1 MEALKKLFVEFL
13 QGPTQENFLAVRS
26 AVLADEQFDPY
37 TDTISGVPKML
48 EAGEFEQALE
58 LMKNALFPHLV
69 LSPGAHLN
77 IAFILHKLG
86 REKDAAFEHHISQML
101 QQAIEET
108 GDGSEERPFLVTRTS
123 DEYDYLF
130 AHELEAKTQALA
142 QSPDGNHEYDVLTT
156 KDGRQI
162 WFDVTDIRKVL
173 ARRMKHDG
181 EGSE

>member
-13 QGPTQENFLAVRS
+13 QAPTQETFLNVRH

-37 TDTISGVPKML
+37 TDAIDGVPKMM
-48 EAGEFEQALE
+48 EAGELEQALE
-58 LMKNALFPHLV
+58 VMKNALFPHIV

-86 REKDAAFEHHISQML
+86 REKDAAFEHHISQLL
-101 QQAIEET
+101 QKAIEET
-108 GDGSEERPFLVTRTS
+108 GDGTEGRPYLVTRTS

-142 QSPDGNHEYDVLTT
+142 KSPDGAREYDVLTT
-156 KDGRQI
+156 TTGQQI

-173 ARRMKHDG
+173 ARRMEHG
-181 EGSE
+181 GNASE